1 MLNVSSGISFTVVDE
16 GGCSVPIVEQ
26 NILVI
31 GPSKVFTPNADGY
44 NDRWNIYMSYKMM
57 LVLKFTYLTDIW

>member
-1 MLNVSSGISFTVVDE
+1 MFLQGYHLPLLDE

-31 GPSKVFTPNADGY
+31 GPSKVFTNADGY

-57 LVLKFTYLTDIW
+57 VEF